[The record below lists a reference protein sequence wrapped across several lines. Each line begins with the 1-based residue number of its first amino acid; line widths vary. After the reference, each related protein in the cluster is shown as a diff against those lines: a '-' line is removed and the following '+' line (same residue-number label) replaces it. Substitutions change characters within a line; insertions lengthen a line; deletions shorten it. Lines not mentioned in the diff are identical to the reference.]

1 MRDFFPCQ
9 DHAIAARLRKEY
21 RVTDFAI
28 EDMNANN
35 VTGLLTYGTKEYNVM
50 MLSRTKHILRHLQSG
65 ENVIFTDVDTVWR
78 KDPRPFLTGSAIDA
92 WFQKER
98 GEVACAG
105 FFAMRSNKNTISFV
119 KRWMAANS
127 VMEHRQRGRRGI
139 HDQDVLNRLFKRD
152 HSMKRKFLAAALFP
166 VGIFFFQMLS
176 DIERLETVVVH
187 FNWVG
192 GYNNKKR
199 KMQEYGM
206 WLGDQGNF
214 SRSQVMDPWDR
225 RSCMSH

>member
-152 HSMKRKFLAAALFP
+152 HSMKRKFLAFP
-166 VGIFFFQMLS
+166 SEFS
-176 DIERLETVVVH
+176 
-187 FNWVG
+187 
-192 GYNNKKR
+192 
-199 KMQEYGM
+199 
-206 WLGDQGNF
+206 F
-214 SRSQVMDPWDR
+214 SRCYPTSRGWR
-225 RSCMSH
+225 RWSCILIGWVDTIIRKGRCRSMACGSAIKAILAEVR